1 MNKAEKPVKGCPTD
15 LKKETLHIENGECG
29 LQDGR
34 HFLDQVF
41 NGIGDGISILD
52 IDLNIIRVNKAITGW
67 YPHMKT
73 IWEKNAMKSTRD
85 AQGPVTPAPPSMP
98 LKANNWNQLESY
110 IKEHSE
116 AEFSHSICQDCMKKH
131 HPEFHSTDR

>member
-67 YPHMKT
+67 YPHIKNNMGKKCYEIYQGRSRPCDPCPT
-73 IWEKNAMKSTRD
+73 LNAIKSKQLEPDRILHQGTLGGRIQPQHLPGLHEK
-85 AQGPVTPAPPSMP
+85 APP
-98 LKANNWNQLESY
+98 
-110 IKEHSE
+110 
-116 AEFSHSICQDCMKKH
+116 
-131 HPEFHSTDR
+131 